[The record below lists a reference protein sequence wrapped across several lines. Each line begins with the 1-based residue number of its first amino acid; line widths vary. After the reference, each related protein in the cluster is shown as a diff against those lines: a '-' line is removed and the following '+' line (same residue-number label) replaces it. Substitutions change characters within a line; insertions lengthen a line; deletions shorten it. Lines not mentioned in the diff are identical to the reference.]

1 MERERRSTTTLLSP
15 RYWIFKL
22 KLNIAFEREKSES
35 KIWNPLCLV
44 QAKDPTTNP
53 LLLLVANS
61 QNQQPSLLHSPIW
74 SNIDQYG
81 VIWTNVDQYG
91 PESKPQISI
100 ATQLLKCK
108 CANLAECISPGTL
121 QKHQCY
127 IKCNSTALHTL
138 QCNALVHIQ
147 LRAQYKCTRV

>member
-1 MERERRSTTTLLSP
+1 MSPQSVCPGGCKVTLVAFVWLFSTVCFEMPHQRAFLRGCIVTLVAFVWFVILSSFCHSHWVFQSAIVFQQLIIFEILIHPYKEASEGSMERERRSTTTLLMSP

-61 QNQQPSLLHSPIW
+61 
-74 SNIDQYG
+74 
-81 VIWTNVDQYG
+81 
-91 PESKPQISI
+91 
-100 ATQLLKCK
+100 
-108 CANLAECISPGTL
+108 
-121 QKHQCY
+121 
-127 IKCNSTALHTL
+127 
-138 QCNALVHIQ
+138 
-147 LRAQYKCTRV
+147 